1 MHNWKAKKLLALLLS
16 IVMVLGL
23 LPVSALAADTTETA
37 AAPITVTAGGTAC
50 TLEKLEDETY
60 TIYRAVFYPEQDIT
74 IAPAG
79 STGTVSLFGPSG
91 SVPIYDADNNPMENL
106 SSATLPAA
114 MITSNALPSD
124 QITALPGYKELP
136 GGYIAYSYIIVSV
149 NGGAPFAL
157 HLAVVE
163 QPAVVPVTSVT
174 LSSTELTLTVGGT
187 APLTATVGPEDATDK
202 TVTWSVNGEAVTVDN
217 GTVTAVKAGEAT
229 ITATCGGKSA
239 SCKVTV
245 EAAPTE
251 TEMEIKTP
259 DDLVSF
265 AAKVNAGN
273 TTLKGILKADIDMTE
288 VTDFVGIGTADHP
301 YAGEFVGNDHSVTVN
316 INIKDGTWRTNN
328 CTGLFAFVSG
338 GAYIHDVTLKG
349 NVYSYNSVGLV
360 GRVVTGSTETKV
372 ENCTNEATL
381 VSGEGPLGGI
391 VGRADGKVT
400 VLSCV
405 NNGTLGDDEW
415 TGGDHGGIAGKLS
428 GDESRIEGCANHGKL
443 IMPAVGSGTNNVG
456 GIVGTVSAK
465 NCTVIRCF
473 NDADAIGSN
482 KVGGIVG
489 EAYDGLTVESC
500 YNAGNITARYTN
512 SGQQGVAGILGTAAY
527 KNNVVIKNVYNVGKI
542 FDFGSGSI
550 AAGAGGIVG
559 YVNRPSSITNAYN
572 AGTVSVSGKT
582 KHGSILGYSLK
593 NDCTISNCY
602 WLTGTDEKMYS
613 GTEVALPGT
622 DTPASTSD
630 ALKALYTTL
639 GDGFKKDAGSVN
651 GGYPV
656 LSWQESVGAP
666 EIVSIKITHAPY
678 KTNYTA
684 GESFNKAGMTVAAV
698 YDNGTT
704 KPVDDFTVENGEN
717 LTAGTAS
724 VTVKSGAFTAEQPIT
739 VLPASSAYEL
749 RVLTFEDADYK
760 GGTNFA
766 GGTDWSSLIDD
777 PQYGGKLLYGE
788 SGAGVDSEEKAYTWT
803 DTDNTELTSRL
814 CHGYGSWCYWSGG
827 HAVSNYATGD
837 IADYGGHTTQLTVYK
852 KGVSGLTRTGGGHN
866 GSDNFAVHYG
876 YMDGSQY
883 NMTEVLPSIS
893 FADGVSRIIDSMY
906 VTNTTYALNCYID
919 GNGLTA
925 KIGPDDWVKLVA
937 TGYDDAGVKTGE
949 TSIYLCNGPDDIVMD
964 WTKFDLSV
972 LGKVQKVEFNVTG
985 SSDNGY
991 GFSQPAY
998 FAYDDVVVRFEKPVP
1013 ATSVKLDKSEL
1024 SLTEGDT
1031 DKLTAT
1037 VTPENTTD
1045 TLVWSSSNTDV
1056 ATVDNNGTVT
1066 AVKAGTATITAKS
1079 GSVEAKCTV
1088 TVKAAP
1094 AAPLTVKVGETAY
1107 RVTALSGENS
1117 YHVSIPYGSD
1127 AVIEVTDASFL
1138 MVTDAKNNYL
1148 NEAGTNPF
1156 TLSAAEL
1163 NGTVLTDKQFTTL
1176 APDFTPKAYSKIA
1189 YLSIMDSMTATTYS
1203 LFLELTREATPAT
1216 SVTLD
1221 QQTLTLK
1228 PTKTA
1233 KLTATVEPAD
1243 TTDTLVWSSS
1253 NTDVA
1258 TVDNNGTVTA
1268 VKAGTATIT
1277 AKCGSIEAECTVTVE
1292 APIEAASVTLSKTA
1306 LTLYVGDTAKL
1317 TATVEPENTTIKT
1330 IVWTSSDDSV
1340 TVKDGVVTAAKA
1352 GTATVTA
1359 TCGSVKAECTV
1370 TVNAVTEPTATDGVY
1385 QIGTVAELVW
1395 FAKQVNGG
1403 NSAIKGVL
1411 TGDIDLNGLN
1421 WTPVGTSSNKFA
1433 GSFDGAG
1440 HTIKN
1445 LSIDYATAKSGERVY
1460 LGLFGNVEGAKD
1472 TYAVIRDLT
1481 VEGSVRAASSY
1492 SVYTGYVGG
1501 VIGNGKYLTLTGVIA
1516 RVTVTADTNVGKV
1529 CSVGGLAGTLL
1540 NCTMANC
1547 GNECAVSGVQNVGGL
1562 VGWFYGDTMT
1572 GCYNTG
1578 SVTGTALGVGGIT
1591 GYAKKAA
1598 ITNVYNT
1605 GAASTTK
1612 NQVGGLIGVMENST
1626 LTNAYSTGKIT
1637 VSETGGD
1644 AVGAAVGWAETLSNV
1659 FYLEGTAATGV
1670 GKGGTAEVKTAAEL
1684 KGLAATLGEGFK
1696 NDAGNVNSGYPV
1708 LSWQESVGAP
1718 EIVSIKIT
1726 RAPAKTAYTAG
1737 EDFDPTGMRV
1747 AAVYEDNKEVR
1758 ITDFTIEDG
1767 TALTAGTT
1775 SVTVKYGACTAAQA
1789 ITVTAAGSADYTLRV
1804 LTFEDADYKGGVNF
1818 AGGND
1823 WTSLIDNP
1831 QYGGPM
1837 LYPDGS
1843 GTTDVSKAYTWTDSN
1858 NTELSH
1864 TLPYSFN
1871 NYCYWSGGHAIS
1883 HYVTSNF
1890 TKYGDFNHQ
1899 LTVYSKDATT
1909 DIGTTGGGHNG
1920 SNNFAV
1926 HFGYKD
1932 NTSYTTGQV
1941 LPAISFADSVERVV
1955 DHMYVNNIVY
1965 ALNCYLNGN
1974 GLTAKIGDDDWVKL
1988 TATGYNAAGEKTG
2001 ETSIYLCNGP
2011 DNIITDW
2018 TKFDLSGLGKVQK
2031 VEFNIT
2037 GSSDNGYGFSQPA
2050 YFAYDDVAVRF
2061 EKTPTPG
2068 LLGDVDGSGE
2078 IDTLDAALLYAHVNG
2093 RIVLSKDQLSRSDVD
2108 GDGEITTVD
2117 AALIYA
2123 FVNGRIKKFP
2133 IE

>member
-37 AAPITVTAGGTAC
+37 AAPITVTAGGKAC
-50 TLEKLEDETY
+50 ALEKLEDETH

-91 SVPIYDADNNPMENL
+91 SVPIDDADGNPMENL

-124 QITALPGYKELP
+124 QITALPGYKELS

-174 LSSTELTLTVGGT
+174 LSSTELTLTVGNT
-187 APLTATVGPEDATDK
+187 ATLTATVGPEDATDK
-202 TVTWSVNGEAVTVDN
+202 TVTWSVNSEAVTVDN

-239 SCKVTV
+239 SCTVTV

-259 DDLVSF
+259 GDLVSF
-265 AAKVNAGN
+265 AAKVSAGN
-273 TTLKGILKADIDMTE
+273 TTIKGILKANIDMTE
-288 VTDFVGIGTADHP
+288 VTDFVGIGTEANP
-301 YAGEFVGNDHSVTVN
+301 YAGEFVGNDHSVTVDMHV
-316 INIKDGTWRTNN
+316 KGDFGTNN
-328 CTGLFAFVSG
+328 RAGLIAFAG

-349 NVYSYNSVGLV
+349 VIGAYNGCGIVGCTV
-360 GRVVTGSTETKV
+360 SGETKI
-372 ENCTNEATL
+372 ENCTNYA
-381 VSGEGPLGGI
+381 VMNGSSPVGGI
-391 VGRADGKVT
+391 LGQAKAKVT
-400 VLSCV
+400 ILGCV
-405 NNGTLGDDEW
+405 NYGEIGSTDK
-415 TGGDHGGIAGKLS
+415 TGMTSYGNENGGIAGKLS
-428 GDESRIEGCANHGKL
+428 AEGCVIENCYNHGEL
-443 IMPAVGSGTNNVG
+443 INPSIAG
-456 GIVGTVSAK
+456 GCV
-465 NCTVIRCF
+465 R
-473 NDADAIGSN
+473 
-482 KVGGIVG
+482 VGGIVG
-489 EAYDGLTVESC
+489 EVSAKDCVIRGCYNDAKISANYEVGGIAGKAGEGLTIESC
-500 YNAGNITARYTN
+500 YNTGDVLAQYING
-512 SGQQGVAGILGTAAY
+512 GQTGVGGILGSAAY
-527 KNNVVIKNVYNVGKI
+527 KKNVVIKDVYNTGKI
-542 FDFGSGSI
+542 TDTSGGYS

-559 YVNRPSSITNAYN
+559 YTNNTLTITSAYN
-572 AGTVSVSGKT
+572 AGTVSVNGQT
-582 KHGSILGYSLK
+582 PHGSIIGGSYKSTATLT
-593 NDCTISNCY
+593 NVY
-602 WLTGTDEKMYS
+602 WLEGTDTAMCSGSFTSSTGTD
-613 GTEVALPGT
+613 TA
-622 DTPASTSD
+622 ASTS
-630 ALKALYTTL
+630 AQLKALYTDL

-656 LSWQESVGAP
+656 LVWQESVGEP

-803 DTDNTELTSRL
+803 DTDNTELTSML

-949 TSIYLCNGPDDIVMD
+949 TSIYLCNGPDNIVMD
-964 WTKFDLSV
+964 WTKWDLSV
-972 LGKVQKVEFNVTG
+972 LGKVAKVEFNVTG

-1094 AAPLTVKVGETAY
+1094 AAPLSVKVGETAY

-1156 TLSAAEL
+1156 TLTSAEL
-1163 NGTVLTDKQFTTL
+1163 NGTVLTDKQFAELT
-1176 APDFTPKAYSKIA
+1176 PGFTPAAYSKIA

-1203 LFLELTREATPAT
+1203 LFLELTREAAPAT
-1216 SVTLD
+1216 AVTLD
-1221 QQTLTLK
+1221 KQTLSLR
-1228 PTKTA
+1228 PTQTA

-1370 TVNAVTEPTATDGVY
+1370 TVNAVTEPTVTDGVY

-1411 TGDIDLNGLN
+1411 TGDIDLTGLN
-1421 WTPVGTSSNKFA
+1421 WTPIGTSSNKFA

-1472 TYAVIRDLT
+1472 TYAVIKDLT

-1492 SVYTGYVGG
+1492 SVYTGSVGG
-1501 VIGNGKYLTLTGVIA
+1501 VIGKGQNLTLTGVIA

-1696 NDAGNVNSGYPV
+1696 NDAGSVNSGYPV

-1775 SVTVKYGACTAAQA
+1775 SITVKYGACTAAQA

-1837 LYPDGS
+1837 LYPDGT

-2011 DNIITDW
+2011 DNIITEW
-2018 TKFDLSGLGKVQK
+2018 TKFDLAGLGKVQK